1 MLEQEISA
9 LRDEVIVLTA
19 VVQNLACVIEGM
31 KPVPE
36 PKPEPVPE
44 PKPEPKLEP
53 NPEPNLEPEALDQKI
68 TREDIQSIA
77 LELVRADDSM
87 KARIKAILTER
98 GAATITK
105 LSDAD
110 LRDVHGELL
119 ALAHKI
125 AKEGEA

>member
-1 MLEQEISA
+1 MLEQEISG
-9 LRDEVIVLTA
+9 LREEVIVLTA